1 MTRRE
6 EIWLFI
12 RAQAVAF
19 LAVGVDWLMV
29 ALVVFWGAS
38 LPHLPNY
45 LLAGV
50 SGNVAGAITEFV
62 IKRYFVFGAEH
73 DRFVAQA
80 RRYIVVSLG
89 AALINAGVS
98 RLVIGGLHLPTL
110 PWIYITSTVSGLLWT
125 YPMHRYY
132 VFPKLG
138 ATARHPAPGAL
149 GIDKLTKTR
158 ASP

>member
-1 MTRRE
+1 MTRAQ
-6 EIWLFI
+6 EIWLFV

-19 LAVGVDWLMV
+19 LAVGVDWLVV
-29 ALVVFWGAS
+29 ALGVALGVQA
-38 LPHLPNY
+38 PHLPNY
-45 LLAGV
+45 ILAGV
-50 SGNVAGAITEFV
+50 GGNVAGAITEFT

-73 DRFVAQA
+73 DRFMAQA
-80 RRYIVVSLG
+80 RRYVLVSLG

-98 RLVIGGLHLPTL
+98 RLVIGGLDLPTL
-110 PWIYITSTVSGLLWT
+110 PWIYLTSTVSGLLWT

-138 ATARHPAPGAL
+138 AAARHAPPGAL
-149 GIDKLTKTR
+149 GIDKLNKTR